1 MRPPGVKIGDPF
13 PDVSLTDLA
22 SGLHVKIRP
31 LLVAPSLIFVW
42 ASW

>member
-1 MRPPGVKIGDPF
+1 MKSPLISIGDPF